1 VEIRSLRGSSLVV
14 TGQQDRT
21 IRPEV
26 KPRARTNG
34 SGGRAEPV
42 RAAVRDHYVG
52 RKKYLSRISTGRR
65 RSDGGDPG
73 VAADH
78 RSASVLAF
86 LKDGGGRPRIVGGDR
101 PEHDVLLRTQGRS
114 TDGGLAVSR
123 RRKPPLVLPRTLS
136 GERRKGRCFAQPP
149 EPGPLPHR
157 GPQVILWGETEKALL
172 SGRDARAQIPPT
184 SGKKFSPLQG
194 AVGHPLERQLQSLAT
209 HGMCLYAKNPSVKGS
224 RPAIGPSMQSDSGLV
239 PSSS

>member
-136 GERRKGRCFAQPP
+136 GERRKGWCFAQPP
-149 EPGPLPHR
+149 EPGPLPHKERQR
-157 GPQVILWGETEKALL
+157 G
-172 SGRDARAQIPPT
+172 
-184 SGKKFSPLQG
+184 SPSQE
-194 AVGHPLERQLQSLAT
+194 AAGHPLEREGLAFRERRKGPDSANLREKVLSLA
-209 HGMCLYAKNPSVKGS
+209 GG
-224 RPAIGPSMQSDSGLV
+224 RR
-239 PSSS
+239 SSSGETVTKSCDAWNVSVREESVCEGFAARHWSLHAK

>member
-1 VEIRSLRGSSLVV
+1 MGDSQYPGVGSPLLFSPERFRGRDARAGVSLNLRNQVLF
-14 TGQQDRT
+14 
-21 IRPEV
+21 
-26 KPRARTNG
+26 
-34 SGGRAEPV
+34 
-42 RAAVRDHYVG
+42 
-52 RKKYLSRISTGRR
+52 LTGR
-65 RSDGGDPG
+65 
-73 VAADH
+73 
-78 RSASVLAF
+78 
-86 LKDGGGRPRIVGGDR
+86 DR
-101 PEHDVLLRTQGRS
+101 EG
-114 TDGGLAVSR
+114 
-123 RRKPPLVLPRTLS
+123 
-136 GERRKGRCFAQPP
+136 
-149 EPGPLPHR
+149 LPHR